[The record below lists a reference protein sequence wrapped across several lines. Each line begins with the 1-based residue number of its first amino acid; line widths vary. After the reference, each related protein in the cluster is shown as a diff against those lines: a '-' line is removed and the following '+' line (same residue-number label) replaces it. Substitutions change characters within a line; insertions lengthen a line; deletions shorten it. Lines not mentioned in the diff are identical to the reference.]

1 MDQGSFMSIS
11 EPKGSLASKE
21 SEAEQVQRRFSLPP
35 ALNWWWWVWA
45 VASALI
51 VAVVVIATLWQFERP
66 IYLLILGTAIAAAL
80 STVVNWVARLIPRML
95 AIVLVYVLLI
105 GLLVLLGWIIIPPLA
120 SQAQQAVTQIPQFLN
135 QSQQWFNRFDSLTGG
150 SLSGSVI
157 SQLSNFG
164 STIVSLPV
172 AIFSS
177 LADIVV
183 VFFISLYGLIA
194 APSLRDFIRSLF
206 PGERGGIVISKLGKM
221 VDSMGGYVRGT
232 VLDGV
237 IMGLISYF
245 GLLII
250 GVPFPL
256 VLGLFA
262 GIMELV
268 PFLGP
273 LISGAAMIGIAL
285 TQSITTALI
294 VLAFTLILHQFEGN
308 ILMPNIMRSQTD
320 VSPLLVVIA
329 LVAGNTLGGLLG
341 ALSAIPL
348 AAALKVFVTDVVA
361 PAVRRRSQAHRI
373 REAREEGELIDME
386 VQEG

>member
-1 MDQGSFMSIS
+1 MNLSRPTGNSVS
-11 EPKGSLASKE
+11 EE
-21 SEAEQVQRRFSLPP
+21 SNLEQTQRRFALPP

-45 VASALI
+45 VAAALI
-51 VAVVVIATLWQFERP
+51 VAVAVIAALWQFERP
-66 IYLLILGTAIAAAL
+66 IYLMILGTAIAAAL
-80 STVVNWVARLIPRML
+80 STVVNWIERLMPRML
-95 AIVLVYVLLI
+95 AIVLVYILLIALI
-105 GLLVLLGWIIIPPLA
+105 GLLGWVIIPPLA

-135 QSQQWFNRFDSLTGG
+135 QSQRWFNRFDSLTGG

-183 VFFISLYGLIA
+183 VFFISLYGLVA
-194 APSLRDFIRSLF
+194 TPSLKNFIASLF
-206 PGERGGIVISKLGKM
+206 PGERGEIVISKLGKM

-237 IMGLISYF
+237 IMGFISYI

-262 GIMELV
+262 GVMELV

-273 LISGAAMIGIAL
+273 LISGAAMIGVAL
-285 TQSITTALI
+285 TQSVTTALI
-294 VLAFTLILHQFEGN
+294 VFVFTVALHQFEGN

-348 AAALKVFVTDVVA
+348 VAALKVFVTDVVA
-361 PAVRRRSQAHRI
+361 PAVRRRSQAKVLQ
-373 REAREEGELIDME
+373 ESQEESRLIDTQVRE
-386 VQEG
+386 T

>member
-1 MDQGSFMSIS
+1 MNLSRPTGNSVS
-11 EPKGSLASKE
+11 EE
-21 SEAEQVQRRFSLPP
+21 SNLEQTQRRFALPP

-45 VASALI
+45 VAAALI
-51 VAVVVIATLWQFERP
+51 VAVAVIAALWQFERP
-66 IYLLILGTAIAAAL
+66 IYLMILGTAIAAAL
-80 STVVNWVARLIPRML
+80 STVVNWIERLMPRML
-95 AIVLVYVLLI
+95 AIVLVYILLIALI
-105 GLLVLLGWIIIPPLA
+105 GLLGWVIIPPLA

-135 QSQQWFNRFDSLTGG
+135 QSQRWFNRFDSLTGG

-183 VFFISLYGLIA
+183 VFFISLYGLVA
-194 APSLRDFIRSLF
+194 TPSLKNFIASLF
-206 PGERGGIVISKLGKM
+206 PGERGEIVISKLGKM

-237 IMGLISYF
+237 IMGFISYI

-262 GIMELV
+262 GVMELV

-273 LISGAAMIGIAL
+273 LISGAAMIGVAL
-285 TQSITTALI
+285 TQSVTTALI
-294 VLAFTLILHQFEGN
+294 VFVFTVALHQFEGN

-348 AAALKVFVTDVVA
+348 VAALKVFVTDVVA
-361 PAVRRRSQAHRI
+361 PAVRRRSQAKVLQESQEESRLI
-373 REAREEGELIDME
+373 DTQARET
-386 VQEG
+386 

>member
-1 MDQGSFMSIS
+1 MNLSRPTGNSVS
-11 EPKGSLASKE
+11 EE
-21 SEAEQVQRRFSLPP
+21 SNLEQTQRRFALPP

-45 VASALI
+45 VAAALI
-51 VAVVVIATLWQFERP
+51 VAVAVIAALWQFERP
-66 IYLLILGTAIAAAL
+66 IYLMILGTAIAAAL
-80 STVVNWVARLIPRML
+80 STVVNWIERLMPRML
-95 AIVLVYVLLI
+95 AIVLVYILLIALI
-105 GLLVLLGWIIIPPLA
+105 GLLGWVIIPPLA

-135 QSQQWFNRFDSLTGG
+135 QSQRWFNRFDSLTGG

-183 VFFISLYGLIA
+183 VFFISLYGLVA
-194 APSLRDFIRSLF
+194 TPSLKNFIASLF
-206 PGERGGIVISKLGKM
+206 PGERGEIVISKLGKM

-237 IMGLISYF
+237 IMGFISYI

-262 GIMELV
+262 GVMELV

-273 LISGAAMIGIAL
+273 LISGAAMIGVAL
-285 TQSITTALI
+285 TQSVTIALI
-294 VLAFTLILHQFEGN
+294 VFVFTVALHQFEGN

-348 AAALKVFVTDVVA
+348 VAALKVFVTDVVA
-361 PAVRRRSQAHRI
+361 PAIRRMSQAKVIQEEQEESRLI
-373 REAREEGELIDME
+373 DAQARET
-386 VQEG
+386 